1 MNKFDY
7 LFEAINNRA
16 YNRKSF
22 LLSVFSIVTPSVT
35 NNNKLKTVPYALLR
49 DPDTKEVYFLKEG
62 KKVVVEH
69 PEYDKALFNKND
81 KITVDMS
88 VHEFIKEKVETT
100 VGLLLVNLVVFFE
113 SVGHAASYINGPITS
128 GTVRGLIDSIMVDDP
143 KEGETI
149 PSDKASVTQCLS
161 ITKNL
166 DYLEGLNDV
175 FVKAS
180 SLDVLTVHP
189 DVIKLRD
196 KLLNELEKE
205 NKLNDAAAVA
215 KVIDEVVALDASIQY
230 NGPSK
235 DFFID
240 KKFIDNARKKMFV
253 VFDMVPDFNTGK
265 YQLLRNSLNEG
276 WDKDNYPAYIN
287 TAISGSHDRGIATGE
302 GGAEVKVMILLTDR
316 IEAIDTDCQTA
327 RTETVTLNDFSFGSW
342 VGGYYK
348 TTDGLK
354 VLTKADKTLLGK
366 PLQFRVPQFCE
377 QGDFNLCKVCCG
389 EKLGAIQNRVSAE
402 TVLIFTQVMLQRMKG
417 MHSSQL
423 KMVRLDLNRIVK

>member
-22 LLSVFSIVTPSVT
+22 LLSVFSIVTPSVA

-62 KKVVVEH
+62 KKVVIEH
-69 PEYDKALFNKND
+69 AEYDKALFNKND

-88 VHEFIKEKVETT
+88 VHEFIKEKIETT

-113 SVGHAASYINGPITS
+113 SVGHAASYINGPITP

-149 PSDKASVTQCLS
+149 PSDKASVTQCLN

-215 KVIDEVVALDASIQY
+215 KVIDEVVALDTSIQY
-230 NGPSK
+230 NGPS
-235 DFFID
+235 
-240 KKFIDNARKKMFV
+240 
-253 VFDMVPDFNTGK
+253 
-265 YQLLRNSLNEG
+265 
-276 WDKDNYPAYIN
+276 
-287 TAISGSHDRGIATGE
+287 
-302 GGAEVKVMILLTDR
+302 
-316 IEAIDTDCQTA
+316 
-327 RTETVTLNDFSFGSW
+327 
-342 VGGYYK
+342 
-348 TTDGLK
+348 
-354 VLTKADKTLLGK
+354 
-366 PLQFRVPQFCE
+366 
-377 QGDFNLCKVCCG
+377 
-389 EKLGAIQNRVSAE
+389 
-402 TVLIFTQVMLQRMKG
+402 
-417 MHSSQL
+417 
-423 KMVRLDLNRIVK
+423 

>member
-22 LLSVFSIVTPSVT
+22 LLSVFSIVTPSVA

-49 DPDTKEVYFLKEG
+49 DSDTKEVYFLKEG
-62 KKVVVEH
+62 KKVVIEH
-69 PEYDKALFNKND
+69 TEYDKALFNKND

-88 VHEFIKEKVETT
+88 VHEFIKEKIETT

-113 SVGHAASYINGPITS
+113 SVGHAASYINGPITP

-149 PSDKASVTQCLS
+149 PSDKASVTQCLN

-287 TAISGSHDRGIATGE
+287 TAISGSYDRGNATGE

-316 IEAIDTDCQTA
+316 IEAIDTDCQTP

-348 TTDGLK
+348 TADGLK
-354 VLTKADKTLLGK
+354 VLTKADKALLGK

-402 TVLIFTQVMLQRMKG
+402 TVLIFTHIMLQRMKG

-423 KMVRLDLNRIVK
+423 KMVKLDLNRIVK

>member
-22 LLSVFSIVTPSVT
+22 LLSVFSIVTPSVA

-62 KKVVVEH
+62 KKVVIEH
-69 PEYDKALFNKND
+69 AEYDKALFNKND
-81 KITVDMS
+81 KITVDIS
-88 VHEFIKEKVETT
+88 VHEFIKEKIETT

-113 SVGHAASYINGPITS
+113 SVGHAASYINGPITP

-149 PSDKASVTQCLS
+149 PSDKASVTQCLN

-230 NGPSK
+230 NGTSK

-287 TAISGSHDRGIATGE
+287 TAISGSYDRGNATGE

-316 IEAIDTDCQTA
+316 IEAIDTDCQTP

-348 TTDGLK
+348 TADGLK
-354 VLTKADKTLLGK
+354 VLTKADKALLGK
-366 PLQFRVPQFCE
+366 PLEFRVPQFCE

-402 TVLIFTQVMLQRMKG
+402 TVLIFTHIMLGRMKSIH
-417 MHSSQL
+417 MSQL
-423 KMVRLDLNRIVK
+423 KMVKIDVTKIVK